1 MSKAIFVIG
10 IGFILIGVAAF
21 LRDCESAFQG
31 GACGSTTV
39 ASALESTDL
48 YYYQSNGSRALN
60 DVMFLP
66 FSYTAFAL
74 GAVALIGGG
83 LGALRAI

>member
-10 IGFILIGVAAF
+10 IGLILMGVATF

-31 GACGSTTV
+31 GACRSTTV
-39 ASALESTDL
+39 ASALESADL
-48 YYYQSNGSRALN
+48 YYYHSNGTWALN
-60 DVMFLP
+60 DLMFLP
-66 FSYTAFAL
+66 FSTAAFAL